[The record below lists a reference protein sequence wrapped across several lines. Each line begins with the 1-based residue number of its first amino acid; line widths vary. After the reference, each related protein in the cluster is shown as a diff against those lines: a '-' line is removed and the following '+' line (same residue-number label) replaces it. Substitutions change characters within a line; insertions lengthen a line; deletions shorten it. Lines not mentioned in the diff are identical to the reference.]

1 MNLGYDNPDS
11 LTPKS
16 QIHVQKNQ
24 DISTLNYFILLKQD
38 IIYLSTPITIYNL
51 GKYNTQIWEPTTQT
65 INLSKHAQ
73 YKSDTKTLNNIT
85 LNTANHKAINQDIN
99 EEMNFLPL
107 SQ

>member
-1 MNLGYDNPDS
+1 MTSFTSQPQLNSQS
-11 LTPKS
+11 LTKESP
-16 QIHVQKNQ
+16 
-24 DISTLNYFILLKQD
+24 TLQSRKIQQA
-38 IIYLSTPITIYNL
+38 
-51 GKYNTQIWEPTTQT
+51 QIWEPTTQT
-65 INLSKHAQ
+65 IKLKSSAILNLSKHAQ